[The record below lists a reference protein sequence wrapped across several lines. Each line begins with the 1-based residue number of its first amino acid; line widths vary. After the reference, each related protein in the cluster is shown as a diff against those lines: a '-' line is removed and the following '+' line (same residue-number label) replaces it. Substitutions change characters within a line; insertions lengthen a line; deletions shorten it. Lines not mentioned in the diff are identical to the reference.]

1 MQRIDELTI
10 LSPTDLANHLACKHL
25 TWLNLKALETGK
37 APKKS
42 DDDLLEVLQRYGRE
56 HEATYLAALEVRLN
70 AARRHVV
77 DMDAGREK
85 GGKYTREEL
94 QTRMAATATA
104 MAAGSDALYQ
114 PTFYTE
120 NNGFGWVGRADFLEA
135 IDGLLSHL
143 GDYAFEPF
151 DTKLAKIAKVN
162 ALIQLCAY
170 AEQIE
175 GIQRVAPKQV
185 HVVTGSEEE
194 GTVSIPLSEVSAYY
208 RRVKASLMQ
217 ALVDSPEHS
226 EPVPNEHCN
235 ICRWRTECNSYW
247 RENDDLTFV
256 AGMSAANREKLRSVG
271 VTKLEQL
278 ATLESIEVD
287 INTDVLG
294 RLREQAQ
301 LQDRSRQS
309 RVANPESLP
318 EYRYLRPIQR
328 GRGFTLL
335 PEPNKGD
342 IFYDIEGHAYRGDK
356 GLEYLHGLAWVESD
370 GSYGYKEFWAHNS
383 EEERQALINV
393 IDFINQRMAIPGFE
407 DLRVYHF
414 GHYEPSALK
423 RLSTQH
429 ATYETELDTLLRQW
443 RFVDLSR
450 VVTQGM
456 RIGVESYSIKKLEQM
471 YGFKR
476 EDLVEEGKLSIVVY
490 EEWLASRAGGKYAPT
505 GDPKILDQLIEYN
518 RNDCFSTIELREWL
532 EVEREKIE
540 AVLSD
545 EERRDFI
552 RMPLN
557 MLKEEDQDV
566 GGELVQRL
574 NVGRFDRLPDEE
586 AEPLRYKWL
595 LADLLDFHRREQ
607 SVESFEFIQMLRMT
621 EDELYD
627 SPNAIVGLHLVEARD
642 YEAPTG
648 RKKTHSETRVYRFD
662 PRQMTR
668 IESSKGVTAPNYH
681 PFVEPD
687 VDKPMFPSLEILDL
701 DAQRGVIE
709 LQLKSRHKEMPDPTA
724 IFISERFNKSSFQK
738 ALVAIAG
745 AVLDGDEERFR
756 VALDILRRQAT
767 RLKGGMT
774 PIGRVDEPRSWK
786 ELSDIIQALE
796 NSYLAVQGPPGTGK
810 TYSAA
815 KVVLD
820 LVSKKKR
827 VGIAANTHAAVAN
840 LIEEIEKH
848 AEDHG
853 FDSENQLKVLLG
865 VKSTDGD
872 VEAEA
877 DSVVAITC
885 RNDAKK
891 VVKVKSDFQ
900 IIGGT
905 SYLFARED
913 MRESVDVLFV
923 DEAGQL
929 SLADTLGVSLACRD
943 FVLVGDPQQLKQP
956 TKAAHPGES
965 GLSALEYI
973 NQGNDVVPE
982 GYGILLETTKRM
994 HPVITAFVSEQ
1005 VYEGKLRSE
1014 PGCELQAIGGDDWL
1028 SGSGLRWHPIE
1039 HTGRTTFSP
1048 EEVKEVVETFYS
1060 VLGREFTDKRGFT
1073 SRLEPKDVFLI
1084 APFNH
1089 QRLELLKALCAHPKA
1104 AEFGVTDEVM
1114 SKRVGTVDKA
1124 QGDQAPV
1131 VLVSYTSSSAE
1142 DIPRGME
1149 FLYSKNRF
1157 NVAVSRAQALVVV
1170 FASPRLLDVHCKT
1183 IEQVRL
1189 ANMLCRYAEVA
1200 TTA

>member
-1 MQRIDELTI
+1 MQRIDALTI

-56 HEATYLAALEVRLN
+56 HEAKYLGVLEAELHSLK
-70 AARRHVV
+70 RRVI
-77 DMDAGREK
+77 DLDAGREK

-94 QTRMAATATA
+94 QNRMAATATA
-104 MAAGSDALYQ
+104 MASGQDALYQ
-114 PTFYTE
+114 PTFYSE
-120 NNGFGWVGRADFLEA
+120 RDGFGWVGRADFLVA
-135 IDGLLSHL
+135 IDELLSHL
-143 GDYAFEPF
+143 GDYAFEPY
-151 DTKLAKIAKVN
+151 DTKLARIAKVN

-175 GIQRVAPKQV
+175 GIQGCSPEEV

-194 GTVSIPLSEVSAYY
+194 GTVSVRLSEVSAYY
-208 RRVKASLMQ
+208 RRLKASLMQ
-217 ALVDSPEHS
+217 TLVDSPEHS

-235 ICRWRTECNSYW
+235 VCRWRIECNSYW
-247 RENDDLTFV
+247 REHDDLTFV
-256 AGMSAANREKLRSVG
+256 AGMSTANRDKLRGVG

-278 ATLESIEVD
+278 ANVDTLEVD
-287 INTDVLG
+287 INPDVLA

-301 LQDRSRQS
+301 LQERSRQK

-318 EYRYLRPIQR
+318 EYRYLRPIER

-370 GSYGYKEFWAHNS
+370 GTYGYKDFWAHNP
-383 EEERQALINV
+383 EEERQALIDV
-393 IDFINQRMAIPGFE
+393 IDFINQRMSIPGFE
-407 DLRVYHF
+407 DLRIYHF

-423 RLSTQH
+423 RLSTRH

-450 VVTQGM
+450 VVIQGM
-456 RIGVESYSIKKLEQM
+456 RIGVESYSIKRLEQM
-471 YGFKR
+471 YGFRR

-490 EEWLASRAGGKYAPT
+490 EEWLASRVGGEHAPT
-505 GDPKILDQLIEYN
+505 GDRKILDQLIEYN
-518 RNDCFSTIELREWL
+518 RNDCFSTIDLREWL
-532 EVEREKIE
+532 EAERKKFE
-540 AVLSD
+540 AVLDD
-545 EERRDFI
+545 EERLEFI

-557 MLKEEDQDV
+557 MRKEEGQSI
-566 GGELVQRL
+566 GGQLVERL
-574 NVGRFDRLPDEE
+574 NVGRFDRLPDDE

-595 LADLLDFHRREQ
+595 LADLLDFHKREQ

-627 SPNAIVGLHLVEARD
+627 SPNAIVGLRLVEVRD
-642 YEAPTG
+642 HDAPTG
-648 RKKTHSETRVYRFD
+648 KKQTHLETRVYQFD

-681 PFVEPD
+681 PFVEPGAT
-687 VDKPMFPSLEILDL
+687 KPTFPSLEILDL
-701 DAQRGVIE
+701 DTRRGVVE
-709 LQLKSRHKEMPDPTA
+709 LQLKSRDEVMQDPTA
-724 IFISERFNKSSFQK
+724 IFINERFSKDSFEK
-738 ALVAIAG
+738 ALIELAG
-745 AVLDGDEERFR
+745 AVLDGNEERFP
-756 VALDILRRQAT
+756 VAVDLLRRQAT
-767 RLKGGMT
+767 RLKAGAT
-774 PIGRVDEPRSWK
+774 PIGRVDEPRSWT
-786 ELSDIIQALE
+786 ELSHIVQALE

-827 VGIAANTHAAVAN
+827 VGIAANTHAAVTN
-840 LIEEIEKH
+840 LIEEIGKH
-848 AEDHG
+848 AKDHG
-853 FDSENQLKVLLG
+853 FDLENHLKVLLG
-865 VKSTDGD
+865 VRSTDD
-872 VEAEA
+872 DSEAET
-877 DSVVAITC
+877 DSVVKITR

-905 SYLFARED
+905 SYLFARKD

-929 SLADTLGVSLACRD
+929 SLADTLGVSLASKD
-943 FVLVGDPQQLKQP
+943 LVLVGDPQQLKQP

-1014 PGCELQAIGGDDWL
+1014 PGCELQAISGNDWL
-1028 SGSGLRWHPIE
+1028 SGSGLRWHPTE

-1048 EEVKEVVETFYS
+1048 EEVEKVVETFYA
-1060 VLGREFTDKRGFT
+1060 VLGREFTNKHGDK
-1073 SRLEPKDVFLI
+1073 SRLQPKDVFLI

-1089 QRLELLKALCAHPKA
+1089 QRLELLKSLIAHPKA
-1104 AEFGVTDEVM
+1104 TEFGVTDEVM
-1114 SKRVGTVDKA
+1114 TNRVGTVDKA

-1183 IEQVRL
+1183 IGQVKL

-1200 TTA
+1200 DST

>member
-1 MQRIDELTI
+1 
-10 LSPTDLANHLACKHL
+10 
-25 TWLNLKALETGK
+25 
-37 APKKS
+37 
-42 DDDLLEVLQRYGRE
+42 
-56 HEATYLAALEVRLN
+56 
-70 AARRHVV
+70 
-77 DMDAGREK
+77 
-85 GGKYTREEL
+85 
-94 QTRMAATATA
+94 
-104 MAAGSDALYQ
+104 
-114 PTFYTE
+114 
-120 NNGFGWVGRADFLEA
+120 
-135 IDGLLSHL
+135 
-143 GDYAFEPF
+143 
-151 DTKLAKIAKVN
+151 
-162 ALIQLCAY
+162 
-170 AEQIE
+170 
-175 GIQRVAPKQV
+175 
-185 HVVTGSEEE
+185 
-194 GTVSIPLSEVSAYY
+194 
-208 RRVKASLMQ
+208 
-217 ALVDSPEHS
+217 
-226 EPVPNEHCN
+226 
-235 ICRWRTECNSYW
+235 
-247 RENDDLTFV
+247 
-256 AGMSAANREKLRSVG
+256 
-271 VTKLEQL
+271 
-278 ATLESIEVD
+278 
-287 INTDVLG
+287 
-294 RLREQAQ
+294 
-301 LQDRSRQS
+301 
-309 RVANPESLP
+309 
-318 EYRYLRPIQR
+318 
-328 GRGFTLL
+328 
-335 PEPNKGD
+335 
-342 IFYDIEGHAYRGDK
+342 
-356 GLEYLHGLAWVESD
+356 
-370 GSYGYKEFWAHNS
+370 
-383 EEERQALINV
+383 
-393 IDFINQRMAIPGFE
+393 
-407 DLRVYHF
+407 
-414 GHYEPSALK
+414 
-423 RLSTQH
+423 
-429 ATYETELDTLLRQW
+429 
-443 RFVDLSR
+443 
-450 VVTQGM
+450 
-456 RIGVESYSIKKLEQM
+456 
-471 YGFKR
+471 
-476 EDLVEEGKLSIVVY
+476 
-490 EEWLASRAGGKYAPT
+490 
-505 GDPKILDQLIEYN
+505 
-518 RNDCFSTIELREWL
+518 
-532 EVEREKIE
+532 
-540 AVLSD
+540 
-545 EERRDFI
+545 
-552 RMPLN
+552 
-557 MLKEEDQDV
+557 
-566 GGELVQRL
+566 
-574 NVGRFDRLPDEE
+574 
-586 AEPLRYKWL
+586 
-595 LADLLDFHRREQ
+595 
-607 SVESFEFIQMLRMT
+607 
-621 EDELYD
+621 
-627 SPNAIVGLHLVEARD
+627 
-642 YEAPTG
+642 
-648 RKKTHSETRVYRFD
+648 
-662 PRQMTR
+662 
-668 IESSKGVTAPNYH
+668 
-681 PFVEPD
+681 
-687 VDKPMFPSLEILDL
+687 MFPSLEILDL

-943 FVLVGDPQQLKQP
+943 LVLVGDPQQLKQP

-1200 TTA
+1200 TTASRGRIRETTNGVLPDGEACSGTFE